1 MNIRTASYLYIP
13 YNISRE
19 RLPAVRR
26 SNWTDNAQDCNL
38 YWVAKIQ
45 DSVTSTKFVPCDFG
59 SRERI
64 TGEPHAQGHAS
75 ARGMLSRGSLR

>member
-19 RLPAVRR
+19 RLPAVRK

-64 TGEPHAQGHAS
+64 TREPHAQGHAS

>member
-19 RLPAVRR
+19 RLPAERK

-38 YWVAKIQ
+38 YWVAKI
-45 DSVTSTKFVPCDFG
+45 
-59 SRERI
+59 
-64 TGEPHAQGHAS
+64 
-75 ARGMLSRGSLR
+75 